1 MDDHRAGHGAGIHR
15 TLVGIDVEP
24 AGEHADI
31 GHLVLARLREF
42 PLGLEGG
49 EGPDCLLLG
58 GRGGGQAAKCGQQQG
73 GGKERQA
80 ACGVHL
86 SIPPV
91 RLQLSNRM

>member
-31 GHLVLARLREF
+31 GDLVLACLGELT
-42 PLGLEGG
+42 LGLEGG
-49 EGPDCLLLG
+49 EGAEGLLLG
-58 GRGGGQAAKCGQQQG
+58 GRGGGQAAKPGQEQD
-73 GGKERQA
+73 GGKERPA

-91 RLQLSNRM
+91 RLQLSKRM